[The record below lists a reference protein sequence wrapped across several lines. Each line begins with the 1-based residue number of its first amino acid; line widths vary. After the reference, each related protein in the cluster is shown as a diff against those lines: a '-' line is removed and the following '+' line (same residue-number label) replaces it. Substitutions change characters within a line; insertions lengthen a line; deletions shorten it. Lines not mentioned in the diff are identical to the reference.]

1 MNRRDDLAPYLFHQG
16 TNFEAYK
23 YLGCNEEKRN
33 DGYIYSFRVWAPY
46 ADDVSLVGDFC
57 GWENPIPME
66 KVTEK
71 GVWECIYKS
80 DVSLHLKAYK
90 YKLLSGEKSFYKA
103 DPYAKYSKGGAD
115 GASVIY
121 RSEYAWGDSVW
132 LKNRKRICTDKENY
146 LPIPINIYEVH
157 LGSFLRHSEDN
168 SYCSYTE
175 ICDVLIPYLK
185 YMGYTHVEFLPLTEY
200 PYDGSWGYQVCGFF
214 APTSRFGQPDELK
227 HLVDRLHRAGIGV
240 IMDWVVAH
248 FPKDAW
254 GLYEFDG
261 RPLYEYQGRDRR
273 ESPSWGTC
281 FFDLG
286 REEVQSFL
294 ISSAMYF
301 LKEYHFDGL
310 RVDAVSSILY
320 LDYDKKPG
328 EWIPNK
334 DGGRDNPEAI
344 AFLKKLNSAVF
355 GAISDV
361 LMIAEESGS
370 YSGVT
375 HPVSSGGLGFN
386 LKWNM
391 GFANDMYD
399 YVSTDPL
406 YRKNKHK
413 ALNFPIMYAFS
424 ENYILPV
431 SHDEVVHGKKS
442 LIDKFFGSY
451 DEKFKGMRSFLLLFM
466 TYPGKK
472 LMFMGCEYAQF
483 REWDY
488 KNSLEW
494 FMLDYPA
501 HYDMREYTA
510 ALNRFYLSHSELWEI
525 DFLSSGFE
533 WIRADEKDMNLVAY
547 KRIDSKGNYLTVV
560 INFSGTKQKISIE
573 GENLCVFSSFGDAE
587 IRFYNGVTEVTL
599 DALQGVILKEKKD
612 NIEIFI
618 GGENNLL

>member
-1 MNRRDDLAPYLFHQG
+1 MNKRDDLAPYLFHQG

-90 YKLLSGEKSFYKA
+90 YKLLSGEKSFYKG
-103 DPYAKYSKGGAD
+103 DPYAKYSRGGAD

-121 RSEYAWGDSVW
+121 RSEYVWGDSVW
-132 LKNRKRICTDKENY
+132 LKNRKRICTDKEKY

-157 LGSFLRHSEDN
+157 LGSFLRHSGDN
-168 SYCSYTE
+168 SYCNYTE

-261 RPLYEYQGRDRR
+261 RPLYEYQGADRR

-587 IRFYNGVTEVTL
+587 IRFYNGITEVTL